1 MQAKANEKK
10 LDLLLVD
17 TSDRRISH
25 VLTDHIFDTKK
36 VNGQEATLL
45 YLEMGYDLV
54 VPGNHDLKNSDVVK
68 FT

>member
-1 MQAKANEKK
+1 
-10 LDLLLVD
+10 VD

-54 VPGNHDLKNSDVVK
+54 VPGK
-68 FT
+68 